1 MFYEIFMSN
10 RKILL
15 KLLQLKS
22 ISKKREFTA
31 RFICEHIH
39 ICILFKRHT
48 ESIDIFVFPKK

>member
-22 ISKKREFTA
+22 ISKKREKKHVLMFKVLK
-31 RFICEHIH
+31 
-39 ICILFKRHT
+39 CI
-48 ESIDIFVFPKK
+48 